1 MRVLVY
7 SQFRLLGESLTRYL
21 GECAHVA
28 RVKFCHRA
36 ERLVDGVIEI
46 DADVVLFDMTNERA
60 VDEARAVGAACPQVR
75 LVALGI
81 PEVSDKVIACADAG
95 FTGYIPNRVSL
106 DELVQAMDQAL
117 QGGLVCNPQIAG
129 SLLREVWKRRSNK
142 TDRGSVELLTARE
155 SDVLALVARGDLRV
169 ADQPTLERR
178 GRRRCMPTCRI
189 RMVWHRKRDGSIEW
203 SFREGYHCLLLWPAL
218 ILVLP
223 SQIEA
228 GKRLYLWS
236 GPILLRH
243 WWAECSGGHFEN
255 RRCESARARLLAV
268 PAAWRIPYALP
279 R

>member
-1 MRVLVY
+1 MLVY

-155 SDVLALVARGDLRV
+155 SDVLALVARGMSNKEIAHQLSLSVATVKNHLHNVFAKLHVNGRTEALARV
-169 ADQPTLERR
+169 RNEPWIV
-178 GRRRCMPTCRI
+178 RI
-189 RMVWHRKRDGSIEW
+189 
-203 SFREGYHCLLLWPAL
+203 A
-218 ILVLP
+218 
-223 SQIEA
+223 
-228 GKRLYLWS
+228 
-236 GPILLRH
+236 
-243 WWAECSGGHFEN
+243 
-255 RRCESARARLLAV
+255 
-268 PAAWRIPYALP
+268 
-279 R
+279 